1 MDRIRTKYQ
10 YSYVNRTWK
19 QKENLFYSWQHFG
32 HVLLITT
39 KWKYYIPYLRLD
51 MCYPMGKDKA
61 GSSHGGTANWASLN
75 SKISSNI
82 HFFSLH
88 KKYEINSSPVVF
100 DILVNCNKYILTVN
114 RCYIPNEKTNE
125 KTWANWASL
134 NSKISSNIHFFLA
147 QEIWN

>member
-82 HFFSLH
+82 HFFFLH
-88 KKYEINSSPVVF
+88 KKYGINSLPVVF
-100 DILVNCNKYILTVN
+100 TILLFSKNHNCNNSSKVWL
-114 RCYIPNEKTNE
+114 RCYIPKNLSKLSITEFEK
-125 KTWANWASL
+125 
-134 NSKISSNIHFFLA
+134 KILA
-147 QEIWN
+147 QEIWD